1 MASSSASN
9 PAPPS
14 AQASAQLP
22 GQVPA
27 PPVPRTAGEYL
38 RSFGPGIVIVLTWLG
53 AGDIVDMGVAG
64 ANYGYS
70 LMWVLVLAI
79 FMRFVLVSLIARY
92 HLCNERGESVVD
104 GLCRLHRFVAPF
116 LAIAVFV
123 MAHVYAAYM
132 TVGVGEVC
140 ANLFRAGPV
149 WLWATACNAVAF
161 VLVFRPAYGPLETIF
176 KLFLALLSVSFIGS
190 AIFVGASPLG
200 VLHGLYSVEVP
211 DTAGRFNPFLVGTAM
226 IGAVG
231 GSIMNLAYPYFLDA
245 KGWRGPQYRRVQTYD
260 LLLGIVA
267 MVVLNLAVWTLGAEL
282 LYPDRQIH
290 SLDDLPALVS
300 TVLGEW
306 GRALF
311 YLGIFAA
318 IYTSI
323 LGHATGLGMLGTHA
337 WLRWRGGA
345 ATDASTATLQRHT
358 VYRGIVIWSLVSP
371 LVWTLPGMPDFVM
384 LTLIANG
391 AQVVIVPL
399 IAGGLWRITASRQF
413 IGDRFRARPWENAV
427 MALLFVLA
435 LYAASHSV
443 AALVT
448 LIRS

>member
-1 MASSSASN
+1 MASSSA
-9 PAPPS
+9 PVAP
-14 AQASAQLP
+14 
-22 GQVPA
+22 
-27 PPVPRTAGEYL
+27 PPVPRSAGEYL

-92 HLCNERGESVVD
+92 QLCNQRGESVID
-104 GLCRLHRFVAPF
+104 ALCRLHPLAAPI
-116 LAIAVFV
+116 LAIAVFI
-123 MAHVYAAYM
+123 MAHVYGAYM
-132 TVGVGEVC
+132 TVGIGEVC
-140 ANLFRAGPV
+140 ANLFRVGPV
-149 WLWATACNAVAF
+149 WLWAIVCNGVAF
-161 VLVFRPAYGPLETIF
+161 ALVLRPAYGPLETVFKIF
-176 KLFLALLSVSFIGS
+176 LGLLGVSFVGS
-190 AIFVGASPLG
+190 AFFVGASPLG
-200 VLHGLYSVEVP
+200 VLQGLYRFEVP
-211 DTAGRFNPFLVGTAM
+211 NAAGRFNPFLVGTAM

-231 GSIMNLAYPYFLDA
+231 GSIMNLAYPYFLDQ

-282 LYPDRQIH
+282 LFPDKQIH
-290 SLDDLPALVS
+290 TLDDLPALVS

-337 WLRWRGGA
+337 WLRWHGDST
-345 ATDASTATLQRHT
+345 TDTASLQRHT
-358 VYRGIVIWSLVSP
+358 VYRAIVIWALVSP
-371 LVWTLPGMPDFVM
+371 LIWTLPGMPDFVM

-399 IAGGLWRITASRQF
+399 IAGGLWRITASSQF
-413 IGDRFRARPWENAV
+413 IGEQFRARPWENAV

-435 LYAASHSV
+435 LYAATHSV
-443 AALVT
+443 AALAGLV
-448 LIRS
+448 SS

>member
-1 MASSSASN
+1 MASSSEST
-9 PAPPS
+9 PAP
-14 AQASAQLP
+14 ASASSVSIP
-22 GQVPA
+22 ASIPA
-27 PPVPRTAGEYL
+27 PPVPHTVGEYL

-79 FMRFVLVSLIARY
+79 FMRYVLVSLIARY
-92 HLCNERGESVVD
+92 HLCNQRGESVID
-104 GLCRLHRFVAPF
+104 ALCRLHPLAAPI
-116 LAIAVFV
+116 LAIAVFI
-123 MAHVYAAYM
+123 MAHVYGAYM

-140 ANLFRAGPV
+140 ANLFRVGPPWV
-149 WLWATACNAVAF
+149 WAVICNGVAF
-161 VLVFRPAYGPLETIF
+161 TLVFRPAYGPLETIF
-176 KLFLALLSVSFIGS
+176 KIFLGLLGVSFLGS

-200 VLHGLYSVEVP
+200 VLQGLYRIEVP
-211 DTAGRFNPFLVGTAM
+211 EAAGRFNPLLVGTAM

-282 LYPDRQIH
+282 LFPDRQIH
-290 SLDDLPALVS
+290 TLDDLPALVS

-306 GRALF
+306 GRKLF

-323 LGHATGLGMLGTHA
+323 LGHATGLGMLGAHA
-337 WLRWRGGA
+337 WLRWRGGS
-345 ATDASTATLQRHT
+345 ATDASTTTLQRHV

-371 LVWTLPGMPDFVM
+371 LIWTLPGMPDFVM

-399 IAGGLWRITASRQF
+399 IAGGLWRITASSQF

-435 LYAASHSV
+435 LYAAVHSV
-443 AALVT
+443 SALVT
-448 LIRS
+448 LVRS

>member
-1 MASSSASN
+1 MPHS
-9 PAPPS
+9 
-14 AQASAQLP
+14 
-22 GQVPA
+22 
-27 PPVPRTAGEYL
+27 AGEYL

-92 HLCNERGESVVD
+92 HLCNERGESVID
-104 GLCRLHRFVAPF
+104 GLCRLHPLAAPF
-116 LAIAVFV
+116 LAIGVFI
-123 MAHVYAAYM
+123 MAHIYGAYM
-132 TVGVGEVC
+132 TVGIGEVC
-140 ANLFRAGPV
+140 ANLFHVGPA
-149 WLWATACNAVAF
+149 WLWAAACNAVALA
-161 VLVFRPAYGPLETIF
+161 LVFRPAYGPLETVF

-190 AIFVGASPLG
+190 AMFVGASPLA
-200 VLHGLYSVEVP
+200 VLQGLVRIEVP
-211 DTAGRFNPFLVGTAM
+211 DAAGRFNPFLVGTAM

-260 LLLGIVA
+260 LLLGIIA

-282 LYPDRQIH
+282 LFPDKQIH
-290 SLDDLPALVS
+290 TLDDLPALVS

-306 GRALF
+306 GRSLF

-323 LGHATGLGMLGTHA
+323 LGHAAGLGMLGAHA

-345 ATDASTATLQRHT
+345 STDTASLQRHI
-358 VYRGIVIWSLVSP
+358 VYRGIVVWSLVSP
-371 LVWTLPGMPDFVM
+371 LIWTLPGMPDFVM

-399 IAGGLWRITASRQF
+399 IAGGLWRITASSEF
-413 IGDRFRARPWENAV
+413 IGERFRARPWENAV

-435 LYAASHSV
+435 LYAAIHSIS
-443 AALVT
+443 ALVT
-448 LIRS
+448 VVSS

>member
-1 MASSSASN
+1 MASSSESTSAKTSTQT
-9 PAPPS
+9 PAH
-14 AQASAQLP
+14 
-22 GQVPA
+22 VPA
-27 PPVPRTAGEYL
+27 PPVPRSAGEYL

-64 ANYGYS
+64 SNYGYS

-92 HLCNERGESVVD
+92 HLCNQRGESVID
-104 GLCRLHRFVAPF
+104 GLCRLHPLVAPF
-116 LAIAVFV
+116 LAIAVFL

-149 WLWATACNAVAF
+149 WLWAAACNAVAF
-161 VLVFRPAYGPLETIF
+161 ALVFRPAYGPLETIF

-190 AIFVGASPLG
+190 ALFVGASPLG
-200 VLHGLYSVEVP
+200 VLQGLVSVEVP
-211 DTAGRFNPFLVGTAM
+211 DAAGRFNPFLVGTAM

-245 KGWRGPQYRRVQTYD
+245 KGWRGSQYRRVQTYD

-267 MVVLNLAVWTLGAEL
+267 MAVLNLAVWTLGAEL

-345 ATDASTATLQRHT
+345 STDASTPTLQRHA
-358 VYRGIVIWSLVSP
+358 VYRAIVIWSLVSP

-413 IGDRFRARPWENAV
+413 IGDHFRARPWENAV

-435 LYAASHSV
+435 LYAAFHSV
-443 AALVT
+443 AQLVT

>member
-1 MASSSASN
+1 MAHSSAPTAVP
-9 PAPPS
+9 PAASTPTLPPGS
-14 AQASAQLP
+14 I
-22 GQVPA
+22 PA
-27 PPVPRTAGEYL
+27 PPVPHSAREYL

-79 FMRFVLVSLIARY
+79 LMRFVLVSLIARY
-92 HLCNERGESVVD
+92 HLCNQRGESVID
-104 GLCRLHRFVAPF
+104 GLCRLHPLAAPT
-116 LAIAVFV
+116 LAIGVFV
-123 MAHVYAAYM
+123 MAHVYGAYM
-132 TVGVGEVC
+132 TVGIGEVC
-140 ANLFRAGPV
+140 ANLFRVGPP
-149 WLWATACNAVAF
+149 WLWAIACNGVAF
-161 VLVFRPAYGPLETIF
+161 MLVFRPAYGPLETVF
-176 KLFLALLSVSFIGS
+176 KLFLGLLSVSFIGS

-200 VLHGLYSVEVP
+200 VLQGMVRIEVP
-211 DTAGRFNPFLVGTAM
+211 DLAGRFNPFLVGTAM

-231 GSIMNLAYPYFLDA
+231 GSIMNLAYPYFLDQ

-323 LGHATGLGMLGTHA
+323 LGHATGLGMLGAHA
-337 WLRWRGGA
+337 WLRWRGGG
-345 ATDASTATLQRHT
+345 ATDTATLQRHT
-358 VYRGIVIWSLVSP
+358 VYRGIVIWALVSP

-384 LTLIANG
+384 LTLVANG

-399 IAGGLWRITASRQF
+399 IAGGLWRITASPQF
-413 IGDRFRARPWENAV
+413 IGERFRARPWENAV

-435 LYAASHSV
+435 LYAAVHSIS
-443 AALVT
+443 ALVSV
-448 LIRS
+448 IRS

>member
-1 MASSSASN
+1 MSSSPGASS
-9 PAPPS
+9 APPVS
-14 AQASAQLP
+14 P
-22 GQVPA
+22 VPPA
-27 PPVPRTAGEYL
+27 PPVPHSVGEYL

-92 HLCNERGESVVD
+92 HLCNQRGESVID
-104 GLCRLHRFVAPF
+104 GLCRLHPSAAPILTVA
-116 LAIAVFV
+116 VVV
-123 MAHVYAAYM
+123 MAHVYGAYM

-140 ANLFRAGPV
+140 ANLFRVGPP
-149 WLWATACNAVAF
+149 WLWAIACNAVALA
-161 VLVFRPAYGPLETIF
+161 LVFRPNYGPLETLF
-176 KLFLALLSVSFIGS
+176 KIFLALLSVSFVGS

-200 VLHGLYSVEVP
+200 VLHGLYSFEVP
-211 DTAGRFNPFLVGTAM
+211 DAAGRFNPLLVGTAM

-267 MVVLNLAVWTLGAEL
+267 MIVLNLAVWTLGAEL

-300 TVLGEW
+300 SVLGEW

-323 LGHATGLGMLGTHA
+323 LGHATGLGMLGTHT
-337 WLRWRGGA
+337 WLRWRGGSA
-345 ATDASTATLQRHT
+345 PDTATATLQRHV
-358 VYRGIVIWSLVSP
+358 VYRGIVIWSLVTP

-399 IAGGLWRITASRQF
+399 IAGGLWRITSSSKF
-413 IGDRFRARPWENAV
+413 IGDQFRARPWENAV

-435 LYAASHSV
+435 LYAAFHSV
-443 AALVT
+443 SALFT
-448 LIRS
+448 LATS

>member
-1 MASSSASN
+1 
-9 PAPPS
+9 
-14 AQASAQLP
+14 
-22 GQVPA
+22 
-27 PPVPRTAGEYL
+27 
-38 RSFGPGIVIVLTWLG
+38 
-53 AGDIVDMGVAG
+53 
-64 ANYGYS
+64 
-70 LMWVLVLAI
+70 
-79 FMRFVLVSLIARY
+79 VLVSLIARY
-92 HLCNERGESVVD
+92 HLCNQRGESVID
-104 GLCRLHRFVAPF
+104 GLCRLHPAAAPI
-116 LAIAVFV
+116 LTIAVVV
-123 MAHVYAAYM
+123 MAHVYGAYM
-132 TVGVGEVC
+132 TVGIGEVC
-140 ANLFRAGPV
+140 ANLFRAGPP
-149 WLWATACNAVAF
+149 WLWAIACNAVALA
-161 VLVFRPAYGPLETIF
+161 LVFRPAYGPLETLF
-176 KLFLALLSVSFIGS
+176 KLFLGLLSVSFIGS

-200 VLHGLYSVEVP
+200 VLQGLYRIEVP
-211 DTAGRFNPFLVGTAM
+211 DAAGRFNPLLVGTAM

-267 MVVLNLAVWTLGAEL
+267 MVFLNLAVWTLGAEL

-337 WLRWRGGA
+337 WLRWRGDS
-345 ATDASTATLQRHT
+345 ATDTVTLQRH
-358 VYRGIVIWSLVSP
+358 VMYRGIVLWSLVTP
-371 LVWTLPGMPDFVM
+371 LVWTMPGMPDFVM
-384 LTLIANG
+384 LTLVANG

-399 IAGGLWRITASRQF
+399 IAGGLWRITASRKF
-413 IGDRFRARPWENAV
+413 IGDQFRARPWENAV

-435 LYAASHSV
+435 VYAAFHSV
-443 AALVT
+443 SALITT
-448 LIRS
+448 LTTS